1 MSPEESARVC
11 IDALL
16 EQAGWQVHDPA
27 KANRLASLGVV
38 IRHFQL
44 KPGHGEA
51 DYLLYVGGKACG
63 VIEAKRQGTT
73 LKGVEIQSA
82 RYAKGLPDT
91 LPAWHRPLPFLFE
104 STGIETQFTNCLDP
118 VPRSRSLFAFFRP
131 EQLRDW
137 LEPVTN
143 SAPHSSAQVAS
154 ESTAN
159 PAPAPTFLARMQHL
173 PELVTQWGQ
182 GGASYQLW
190 PAQIK
195 AVQNLEKS
203 LAANKPRALI
213 QMARRC
219 DRQL

>member
-91 LPAWHRPLPFLFE
+91 LSLPQLSEEKRIVAEVYRHLSIIRELKLSSTRTSSVCGLYSNQFSRLRLVHNHR
-104 STGIETQFTNCLDP
+104 
-118 VPRSRSLFAFFRP
+118 
-131 EQLRDW
+131 
-137 LEPVTN
+137 
-143 SAPHSSAQVAS
+143 
-154 ESTAN
+154 
-159 PAPAPTFLARMQHL
+159 
-173 PELVTQWGQ
+173 
-182 GGASYQLW
+182 
-190 PAQIK
+190 
-195 AVQNLEKS
+195 
-203 LAANKPRALI
+203 
-213 QMARRC
+213 
-219 DRQL
+219 